1 MWGDSFNLAKK
12 RTMKYNHLSKWLI
25 VALMFSANW
34 VSAQVTENNQSD
46 FNEFTYR
53 QGSAYRAASG
63 KPGPEYWQNKAD
75 YKIAVT
81 LNEEEHI
88 IAGKVDITYTNNS
101 PESLPFVWLHLEQ
114 NRFKADSRGTLT
126 TPIQGNRYS
135 GDVDGGF
142 AINNVEAKLSKR
154 GSSVSSKHII
164 SDTRMQVFFDE
175 PIPAKGGQATIS
187 MNFEFKIPVKGMDR
201 MGRLD
206 VADGTIYA
214 LAQWYPKVAVFD
226 DVEGWNIEP
235 YLGAGEFYLEY
246 GDFDYQVTVPYD
258 HIVVGSGALQ
268 NPKEV
273 LSKTV
278 LDRLEKAENSDETV
292 LLIKPDEVTKP
303 ELTRPKQEGTLTWR
317 FKIENARDVAF
328 ASSSAFIWDA
338 ARINLPEGKKAIAQ
352 SAYPNE
358 SDGQDAWSRSTE
370 YSKASIEHYSNKW
383 YPYPYPSAVN
393 VAADINGMEYPG
405 LNFVAIK
412 ARKGRYGAL
421 QIMSLGTIGFL

>member
-1 MWGDSFNLAKK
+1 
-12 RTMKYNHLSKWLI
+12 MKYNHLSKWLI

-164 SDTRMQVFFDE
+164 SDTRMQVFLTNPFR
-175 PIPAKGGQATIS
+175 Q
-187 MNFEFKIPVKGMDR
+187 R
-201 MGRLD
+201 
-206 VADGTIYA
+206 
-214 LAQWYPKVAVFD
+214 
-226 DVEGWNIEP
+226 
-235 YLGAGEFYLEY
+235 
-246 GDFDYQVTVPYD
+246 
-258 HIVVGSGALQ
+258 VG
-268 NPKEV
+268 
-273 LSKTV
+273 
-278 LDRLEKAENSDETV
+278 
-292 LLIKPDEVTKP
+292 KP
-303 ELTRPKQEGTLTWR
+303 Q
-317 FKIENARDVAF
+317 
-328 ASSSAFIWDA
+328 
-338 ARINLPEGKKAIAQ
+338 
-352 SAYPNE
+352 
-358 SDGQDAWSRSTE
+358 
-370 YSKASIEHYSNKW
+370 
-383 YPYPYPSAVN
+383 
-393 VAADINGMEYPG
+393 
-405 LNFVAIK
+405 
-412 ARKGRYGAL
+412 
-421 QIMSLGTIGFL
+421 FL